1 MRSPDALAS
10 GQADDDYEARPA
22 SSKSSTASW
31 LFSATAICAPRASR
45 NTSARARANSSG
57 SPSHHSASD
66 AIASSARPGSP
77 WTYSARYSAN
87 DAATRAC
94 RRASS
99 CCTASGQ
106 LEPVGVCVDILRPPS
121 SQPLEAPRGPRGE
134 NSWSGDT
141 SRRRRWLGGDLEP
154 NDLAPLSGNRG
165 SPNRSKGD
173 YADESVE
180 GSTSRAV
187 DAEGERPGRAAE
199 SPASHSSRPGAPR
212 TDRTPAGVSPASS
225 SGQADAHRGQEVG
238 GPIPSFKPQHAPTLV
253 PSRSPLTQIFQ
264 EEGET

>member
-1 MRSPDALAS
+1 MRSPDPLAS
-10 GQADDDYEARPA
+10 GQAEDDYDARRA

-31 LFSATAICAPRASR
+31 LFSATAICAPRVSR
-45 NTSARARANSSG
+45 STSARACANSPG

-66 AIASSARPGSP
+66 AIASSARSGSP

-106 LEPVGVCVDILRPPS
+106 FEPVGVCVDILRPPS
-121 SQPLEAPRGPRGE
+121 SQPLQAPRGPHGE

-141 SRRRRWLGGDLEP
+141 SRGRGWLWRAPEP
-154 NDLAPLSGNRG
+154 NDVATLSGNRG

-173 YADESVE
+173 YADESVIE
-180 GSTSRAV
+180 SPQEV
-187 DAEGERPGRAAE
+187 DAEGERPGRVAE
-199 SPASHSSRPGAPR
+199 SPASHSSRPGVPCWGARLPR
-212 TDRTPAGVSPASS
+212 ESSPASS
-225 SGQADAHRGQEVG
+225 SGQADAQRGHEVG
-238 GPIPSFKPQHAPTLV
+238 RAPLHLSNRNTLPHSSRVVLSPPS
-253 PSRSPLTQIFQ
+253 
-264 EEGET
+264 

>member
-106 LEPVGVCVDILRPPS
+106 LEPVGVCVDILRPLRRNPLRLPEVHAAKTAGQETRRGEGAGWGAIS
-121 SQPLEAPRGPRGE
+121 SQMILLLFLEIEVHQIGRKATTPTKASKVPRAGRSTRKARDPVVLRSLPPPIPPGREPLEPTALPPGYPQRPPAVKRTRTAVKRWGGPFH
-134 NSWSGDT
+134 
-141 SRRRRWLGGDLEP
+141 
-154 NDLAPLSGNRG
+154 LSNRNTL
-165 SPNRSKGD
+165 P
-173 YADESVE
+173 
-180 GSTSRAV
+180 
-187 DAEGERPGRAAE
+187 
-199 SPASHSSRPGAPR
+199 HSSR
-212 TDRTPAGVSPASS
+212 
-225 SGQADAHRGQEVG
+225 AD
-238 GPIPSFKPQHAPTLV
+238 PP
-253 PSRSPLTQIFQ
+253 
-264 EEGET
+264 